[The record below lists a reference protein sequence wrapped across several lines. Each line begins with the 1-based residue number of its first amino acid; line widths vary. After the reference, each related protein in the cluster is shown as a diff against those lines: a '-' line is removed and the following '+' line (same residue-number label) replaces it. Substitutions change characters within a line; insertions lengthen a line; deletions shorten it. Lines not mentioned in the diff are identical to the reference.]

1 MGPGEAR
8 AGGQKCRPPRSS
20 TCAREPFQQGLLGS
34 ILPKVG
40 EPDRIW
46 NLDHSCHLGTQSH
59 CMQSGLCPCHAITI
73 FRSMQWIQQYCRFS
87 NLTHPANASGH
98 LKKSREGLLSLFFY
112 DHPWGK
118 ELKTLYLGWAEGT
131 WRQSKVDLCY
141 QGQTGTGQVRAS
153 CSGPRGACRTSR
165 SEHSVASRCALR
177 WHKVTGRR
185 REEGRSQIT
194 EKFAARR

>member
-98 LKKSREGLLSLFFY
+98 LKKSGKDCFHFSSMTTPGVRSPRPCTWDGL
-112 DHPWGK
+112 K
-118 ELKTLYLGWAEGT
+118 EPGGRAKWTSVTKG
-131 WRQSKVDLCY
+131 RQ
-141 QGQTGTGQVRAS
+141 
-153 CSGPRGACRTSR
+153 
-165 SEHSVASRCALR
+165 AL
-177 WHKVTGRR
+177 
-185 REEGRSQIT
+185 
-194 EKFAARR
+194 AR